1 MKMDLQRT
9 NAKVAVTLVVVP
21 KKDLVE
27 VCLPVL
33 LTIGLIDQ
41 QDHMRS
47 IVLGTIQI
55 PGLFC
60 MFGLELVA

>member
-1 MKMDLQRT
+1 MKMNLRRT

-47 IVLGTIQI
+47 IILGALHFSASF
-55 PGLFC
+55 P
-60 MFGLELVA
+60 